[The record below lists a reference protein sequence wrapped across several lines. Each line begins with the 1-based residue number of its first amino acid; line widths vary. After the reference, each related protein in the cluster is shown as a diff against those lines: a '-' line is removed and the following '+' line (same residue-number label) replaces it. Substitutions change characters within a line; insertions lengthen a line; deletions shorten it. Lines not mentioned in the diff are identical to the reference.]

1 MKPPRYVLVS
11 PFLML
16 SLMAVALLAGLAGC
30 GSGGDS
36 TASTAA
42 ASGPKAV
49 SIKGYAFTP
58 TDLTVAKGTTVKFS
72 NGDSTNH
79 TATATDSSALDTGTI
94 APGKSKSVTLETP
107 GTIQYFCAFHPF
119 MKGTITV
126 TG

>member
-16 SLMAVALLAGLAGC
+16 SLMALALIAGVSGC
-30 GSGGDS
+30 GGGSDASS
-36 TASTAA
+36 TSSPGGA
-42 ASGPKAV
+42 KAV
-49 SIKGYAFTP
+49 SIKNFAYAP
-58 TDLTVAKGTTVKFS
+58 ADLTVAKGATVKFT

-79 TATATDSSALDTGTI
+79 TATATDASALDTGTI
-94 APGKSKSVTLETP
+94 APGKSKTVSFETP
-107 GTIQYFCAFHPF
+107 GTFQYFCSFHPF